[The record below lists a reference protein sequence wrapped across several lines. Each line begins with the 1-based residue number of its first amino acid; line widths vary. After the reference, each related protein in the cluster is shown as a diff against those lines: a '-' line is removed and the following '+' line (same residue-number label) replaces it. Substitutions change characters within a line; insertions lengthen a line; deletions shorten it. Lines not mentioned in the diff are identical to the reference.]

1 MSDVTPPST
10 PVRPTLTQR
19 WPETPKWAPLER
31 LLGDGRCADFMA
43 MGEMIQNKIVIYL
56 YKHKSTRRYLNLD
69 NDGNAY
75 RFNNGAYDPITLTEA
90 IHHAFS

>member
-1 MSDVTPPST
+1 MSDVTTSST
-10 PVRPTLTQR
+10 PARPTLTKR
-19 WPETPKWAPLER
+19 WPETPTWAPLEGF
-31 LLGDGRCADFMA
+31 LGDDRCAHFMA
-43 MGEMIQNKIVIYL
+43 MGEIIQNGIVIYL

-69 NDGNAY
+69 NNGNAY